1 MAMGRA
7 RRLAVAAVVAGGGWL
22 AVLGPAAAAP
32 DVWVRDGNGGN
43 VFNGGPGYV
52 SLTLSVNGGSKGVA
66 AGAFAL
72 EYSTVASSGPWTSF
86 LTYCLEP
93 DEALG
98 IASDGTAYGGTL
110 AGSLA
115 ATAEYA
121 TQASQLRALF
131 NTYFADSLTS
141 ATKSAAFQVAVWEVA
156 FENAATY
163 NALSLASGNFQVTS
177 SDSAS
182 NQVVSQAV
190 TYLSLFNGAWSAGD
204 DVGAILR
211 VGNQDLL
218 IQVPEPATLAL
229 LGVGLVGLGI
239 ARRRRKAA

>member
-1 MAMGRA
+1 MKGRQTV
-7 RRLAVAAVVAGGGWL
+7 RIAAAIALAGGGMLL
-22 AVLGPAAAAP
+22 ALAPAQAAP

-72 EYSTVASSGPWTSF
+72 QYSTVASSGPWTSF

-110 AGSLA
+110 AGSLGG
-115 ATAEYA
+115 TVEYA
-121 TQASQLRALF
+121 AQAQQLRALF
-131 NTYFADSLTS
+131 NTYFADSLTD

-156 FENAATY
+156 FENAASY
-163 NALSLASGNFQVTS
+163 NAASLGSGNFQVTS

-218 IQVPEPATLAL
+218 IQVPEPAALAL
-229 LGVGLVGLGI
+229 LGVGLAGLGL
-239 ARRRRKAA
+239 ARRRRKPA